1 MGRTVSQWGR
11 GALAALASLAVF
23 AVSIACFIA
32 LMLLV
37 ISMEE
42 GGDNL
47 SEYTMPLAEAV
58 TLLAQGS
65 GFLIEPVE
73 LTLTPL
79 LLTVLLVALVRAFA
93 RRLSCTMAGYLPGL
107 AVWLGAD
114 AVLHHATA
122 VHMNDPLW
130 LILLRCA
137 IVFTVGYLW
146 AVVPE
151 STFVA
156 KAAAAAGRALG
167 GSAVRA
173 IRVGV
178 RLVGV
183 LLAVYAI
190 MGVVAVIVWTATGYE
205 AVARLYAL
213 IGMGMGSR
221 ILTTVA
227 CLAWLP
233 NLCVW
238 AVSWLFG
245 AGFSIGDIAEFT
257 LWSGQASGLPGIPV
271 FGVLPQPVADERIRM
286 VLLVL
291 PLVCGLVTGSV
302 AMWHSRGFAVRIAA
316 PGAVDTPRLVESLA
330 YPAGAFCIV
339 AAVLSLVSSLVFL
352 LSNGGL
358 GKERLAHLGVDVI
371 RSTQSV
377 ARPTAVGLFAAWLI
391 AVVGV
396 AAVFGIRWVSGRIR
410 STSSA
415 GGTAAPHTARTVT
428 GTPDS
433 GHEPAAATK
442 EEQDDEHEPTDTTGP
457 GIRLP

>member
-1 MGRTVSQWGR
+1 MGRTVSQWMR
-11 GALAALASLAVF
+11 GVGAALASLAVF

-58 TLLAQGS
+58 VLLAQGS

-93 RRLSCTMAGYLPGL
+93 RRMSCGMAGYVPGL
-107 AVWLGAD
+107 AVWTAAD
-114 AVLHHATA
+114 AMLHHATDM
-122 VHMNDPLW
+122 HMNDPLW

-137 IVFTVGYLW
+137 LVFTAGYLW

-151 STFVA
+151 SAFVA
-156 KAAAAAGRALG
+156 KAAAAMGRALG
-167 GSAVRA
+167 ESAVRA

-183 LLAVYAI
+183 LLNVYAI
-190 MGVVAVIVWTATGYE
+190 MGVVAVIVWAATGYE
-205 AVARLYAL
+205 AVTRLYGL
-213 IGMGMGSR
+213 IGMGTGSR

-257 LWSGQASGLPGIPV
+257 LWNGQASGLPGIPV

-286 VLLVL
+286 ILLML
-291 PLVCGLVTGSV
+291 PLACGLVAGSV
-302 AMWHSRGFAVRIAA
+302 ALWHRHGFAVRIAA
-316 PGAVDTPRLVESLA
+316 PGSVDVPRLIESLA

-352 LSNGGL
+352 LSDGGL

-377 ARPTAVGLFAAWLI
+377 ARPTAVGLFAAWLV

-396 AAVFGIRWVSGRIR
+396 ASVFGIRWVSGRIR
-410 STSSA
+410 SSST
-415 GGTAAPHTARTVT
+415 GGTAVPRKLRTATSA
-428 GTPDS
+428 PDS